1 MARPGVGLNRHVETL
16 CSSQQLHWIQ
26 GACYTLE
33 ILRAGDSHKKG
44 LFSRSLG
51 FKSVLIHTD
60 TSVNFIYG
68 AIDIIHINSS
78 TPFTLSNNMH
88 LILIG
93 CRYKL
98 LMEWRWSGS
107 GVEMEFAEVV
117 ANSFR
122 LFSLCA
128 AVFFFEAVYPG
139 SKVNLMAPCRKR

>member
-107 GVEMEFAEVV
+107 GVEVEWKWSLQKWLQIHFG
-117 ANSFR
+117 SF
-122 LFSLCA
+122 LSALQSSFSKQCILDQ
-128 AVFFFEAVYPG
+128 
-139 SKVNLMAPCRKR
+139 R